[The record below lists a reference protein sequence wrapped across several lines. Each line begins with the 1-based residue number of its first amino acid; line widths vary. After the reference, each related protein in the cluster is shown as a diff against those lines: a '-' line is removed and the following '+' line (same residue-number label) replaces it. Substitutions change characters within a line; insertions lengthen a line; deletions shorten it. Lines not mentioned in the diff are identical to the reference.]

1 MFHISQNSVQAHFKN
16 ENYTG
21 VSCPT
26 SGMSRVAHMNESCRT
41 HTQTRRTRSVPPPW
55 ASRESAQRAAS
66 TIATA
71 RSFSFPLMNRTSRHS
86 EAHTLEHGPC
96 GIRRRIHTNIHSRTR
111 RRVHTQNHTHSHIH
125 ANTHT
130 QHNDLAVHTTIPST
144 AWSPSVKTP
153 AILKSRF
160 EMPEFGDS
168 ERLFAQWAH
177 S

>member
-111 RRVHTQNHTHSHIH
+111 RRVHTQNHTHTYMQ
-125 ANTHT
+125 THT
-130 QHNDLAVHTTIPST
+130 HNTMTWPYTLPFLRPPGLH
-144 AWSPSVKTP
+144 
-153 AILKSRF
+153 L
-160 EMPEFGDS
+160 
-168 ERLFAQWAH
+168 
-177 S
+177 